1 MSCRFALAATLFAAS
16 ACGFS
21 SACSAAQLGDVEHII
36 VIYLENH
43 SFDNLF
49 GFFPGA
55 DGIATAGATKI
66 QVDRNGKPYDFLPPA
81 MEAVDLPHNKEVDK
95 QLPADLLSAIKKFD
109 KRMSVDRRFPDNL
122 PNQPFS
128 IDAYVPLG
136 DKTGDPI
143 HRFYPQQAQIDGG
156 LMDKF
161 VAYTNVGALVMGY
174 YDGSSHKPLEICGA
188 LHTSRS
194 FLPSCLRRLL
204 PQSFLVNLRVHA
216 PLRQRARQ
224 AQGGLRCQRPS
235 SWATRPGHP

>member
-36 VIYLENH
+36 VIHLENH

-109 KRMSVDRRFPDNL
+109 KRMSVDRRFPDNP
-122 PNQPFS
+122 PNQPFR

-136 DKTGDPI
+136 DKAGDPI
-143 HRFYPQQAQIDGG
+143 HRFYHQQAQIDGG

-161 VAYTNVGALVMGY
+161 VA
-174 YDGSSHKPLEICGA
+174 
-188 LHTSRS
+188 
-194 FLPSCLRRLL
+194 LPMW
-204 PQSFLVNLRVHA
+204 
-216 PLRQRARQ
+216 AR
-224 AQGGLRCQRPS
+224 S
-235 SWATRPGHP
+235 SWATMTAVAQTSGNMRSATH